1 MEEEVH
7 DAISRLS
14 DEKKKSNGDMIAD
27 LVDLYEKGELLR
39 TKVEAEQLSLLRSM
53 KKMVSEL
60 HVSQEIELNVLN
72 TMCEINGYENF
83 VSLEEQKS
91 FALSEAEKF
100 VSDRNHREIIRQL
113 EQAKANGTS
122 E

>member
-1 MEEEVH
+1 MEEDVH
-7 DAISRLS
+7 DTISRLA
-14 DEKKKSNGDMIAD
+14 DEKKKSNGDVIAD
-27 LVDLYEKGELLR
+27 LVDLYEKGELFR
-39 TKVEAEQLSLLRSM
+39 TNIEAEQLSLLRSM
-53 KKMVSEL
+53 KKIVSEL

-72 TMCEINGYENF
+72 TICEINGYENF

-91 FALSEAEKF
+91 FAFAESEKF
-100 VSDRNHREIIRQL
+100 VSDRNHRKIIQQL

>member
-7 DAISRLS
+7 DTISRLAE
-14 DEKKKSNGDMIAD
+14 EKKKSNGDMIAD

-60 HVSQEIELNVLN
+60 HFSQEIELNVLN

-91 FALSEAEKF
+91 FALAEAEKF